1 MAMYLAGEQLFN
13 DGDLKDWLD
22 ARLKEAFAYVDGFTA
37 ENYAAYSD
45 MALESAVM
53 SRYRVP
59 ETHLFVDQAYFVEE
73 HELTVAEANL
83 PMEGQP
89 TEGANPLAPD
99 TKLKSVT
106 IAIPFQGPSQLL
118 AMRPNVFSVHQAE
131 GEIRGQEIWVN
142 FVAAAV
148 REDAIEYRF
157 QQHIALIERTLEV
170 TQWQAMDF
178 NTDLPLKLRAV
189 LKARRAALTGAKA

>member
-1 MAMYLAGEQLFN
+1 MYLAGEQLFN

-22 ARLKEAFAYVDGFTA
+22 ARLKEAFAYVESFTA
-37 ENYAAYSD
+37 ENFAAYSD

-73 HELTVAEANL
+73 GELTVAEANL
-83 PMEGQP
+83 PLEGQP
-89 TEGANPLAPD
+89 VGGNPLPPD
-99 TKLKSVT
+99 TVLKSIT
-106 IAIPFQGPSQLL
+106 IAIPFQGPHQLL
-118 AMRPNVFSVHQAE
+118 TLRPNVFSAHQAE
-131 GEIRGQEIWVN
+131 GEVKGQELLVN
-142 FVAAAV
+142 FVVPKV
-148 REDAIEYRF
+148 REDFVEHRF

-178 NTDLPLKLRAV
+178 NTELPLKLRPL
-189 LKARRAALTGAKA
+189 LKARRAALSAKA